1 MYSINTRQSPVRQA
15 SASSWDGGASPWG
28 STVAA
33 DAQASSAQLSDM
45 NVPGEYVE
53 LWHSLDPVGGA
64 ISLDNLKQVLNQSS
78 ASSSSVDKI
87 LNLTVT
93 SPRVNASTF
102 YVAIALLARA
112 ERGQDLDVAQVV
124 QARQLAVPASL
135 SLLAASTGRASH
147 DDVLTTRT
155 IGGGSGTPAFDPP
168 EYFRSSFDSPSR
180 ATDRSDPEASEPAWA
195 SPIDPIRGPISS
207 PRKSPSKSVN
217 GKGRAS
223 TGAEGGDESF
233 ADMGYDGDDWHLGR
247 QAKVEVRIRD
257 EMAGFVF
264 KHNVWFVASERG
276 ATVER
281 RYSDFVWLLQC
292 LTKRYPFRLLPNL
305 PPKHLQLGGNHV
317 LTDDLF
323 LERRRRGLERFMC
336 ALVNHPVVMHD
347 GLLKTF
353 LTERGDLSSWRKN
366 AHISLE
372 EEFHSRPLSSIEEAS
387 IPADL
392 DTRLGSLRSRI
403 LNLTEQWSAVVHAI
417 DRIAH
422 RRQNQG
428 GEWDK
433 LHDALEGVLQL
444 ERSGW
449 RLKEVK
455 SVEADQEALVETSR
469 RMGTEEG
476 ASAKTMI
483 DTIVEE
489 VKRHRELYVNFRD
502 LFGRHMTFAP
512 DAVEKLRRRT
522 EANLRKLQAIRD
534 SAPGATTAPTP
545 AEFDKLT
552 SSIEADQRQVDLLL
566 RRRVFIRWC
575 MWQELVWLFRSTSLF
590 KQTVRSLVQGEKEF
604 AKGCERI
611 WEDVDRVLSGAAEER
626 R

>member
-1 MYSINTRQSPVRQA
+1 MSGPLDVASPSSSHQQYMYNGATRQSPVRQA
-15 SASSWDGGASPWG
+15 SASSWDGGLSPWG
-28 STVAA
+28 STTATA
-33 DAQASSAQLSDM
+33 DAQSGSAQLTPD
-45 NVPGEYVE
+45 NVPREYVA
-53 LWHSLDPVGGA
+53 LWHSLDPIGGA
-64 ISLDNLKQVLNQSS
+64 ISLGSLKQVLKQSS

-102 YVAIALLARA
+102 YVALALLARA
-112 ERGQDLDVAQVV
+112 ERGQDLDVTQVM
-124 QARQLAVPASL
+124 QAPQLAVPTSL
-135 SLLAASTGRASH
+135 SFTKTAGRSS
-147 DDVLTTRT
+147 DDDDESVLRPSV
-155 IGGGSGTPAFDPP
+155 GALDPP
-168 EYFRSSFDSPSR
+168 DYFRGSFDSPRSGPFDSSSNEPTWASTNDTTQAPTSPQKPLNKAANGKSR
-180 ATDRSDPEASEPAWA
+180 AS
-195 SPIDPIRGPISS
+195 I
-207 PRKSPSKSVN
+207 
-217 GKGRAS
+217 
-223 TGAEGGDESF
+223 GAEGGDESF
-233 ADMGYDGDDWHLGR
+233 ADMGYDGNDWHLGR
-247 QAKVEVRIRD
+247 QAKVQVRIRD
-257 EMAGFVF
+257 EMGGFVF

-281 RYSDFVWLLQC
+281 RYSDFVWLLQS

-353 LTERGDLSSWRKN
+353 LTERGDLSTWRKN
-366 AHISLE
+366 AQISLD
-372 EEFHSRPLSSIEEAS
+372 EEFHSRALTSAEEAS

-403 LNLTEQWSAVVHAI
+403 LNLIEQWAAVVHAI

-433 LHDALEGVLQL
+433 LYDALHGVLDV
-444 ERSGW
+444 ERNGW
-449 RLKEVK
+449 RLKEVVD
-455 SVEADQEALVETSR
+455 VEADEQALMDTSR
-469 RMGTEEG
+469 SMGALEG
-476 ASAKTMI
+476 SSAKTMI
-483 DTIVEE
+483 DSIVEE

-502 LFGRHMTFAP
+502 LFARHMTLAP

-522 EANLRKLQAIRD
+522 EANLRKLRSIRD
-534 SAPGATTAPTP
+534 SAPGAAAPTP

-552 SSIEADQRQVDLLL
+552 SAIEADQRQVDLLL
-566 RRRVFIRWC
+566 RRRVFIRWSYL
-575 MWQELVWLFRSTSLF
+575 E
-590 KQTVRSLVQGEKEF
+590 
-604 AKGCERI
+604 
-611 WEDVDRVLSGAAEER
+611 EDGQR
-626 R
+626 